1 MMKEMDILKL
11 LGLLG
16 ENAKL
21 TNAQL
26 AVMLGATEQDVAAA
40 IADCEQKGIIKGYQ
54 AVIDWDNTDRNLVSA
69 RIEIKVIP
77 KSNMGFEEI
86 AYTVSQFREVETCYL
101 MSGGYDLAL
110 TISGKTFKDVAMFV
124 AHRLAPM
131 ESVQSTT
138 THFVLRKYK
147 HRNVMMVDDFAD
159 EREGSS
165 H

>member
-54 AVIDWDNTDRNLVSA
+54 AVIDWDKTDRNLVSA

-77 KSNMGFEEI
+77 KSNWE
-86 AYTVSQFREVETCYL
+86 TV
-101 MSGGYDLAL
+101 
-110 TISGKTFKDVAMFV
+110 
-124 AHRLAPM
+124 
-131 ESVQSTT
+131 
-138 THFVLRKYK
+138 
-147 HRNVMMVDDFAD
+147 
-159 EREGSS
+159 
-165 H
+165 